1 MLARSAGPPPPPD
14 ACRGR
19 LDTQSRAPPAWCYS
33 LDVASCARYFS
44 IVSFETRA
52 CEVRD
57 GRCVAGAVCR
67 TNCNGTVAYAFLSDG
82 ALPLWPVW
90 HKYFAGCPAGSS
102 IALVHSQDRKATL
115 RSMAT
120 QRRPTAPPWS
130 IRVLDP
136 AETINGSL
144 RFSWKMVRAMFAL
157 VRRSQRV
164 RAPNGCVPQW
174 IHFSSASCAPIRPCS
189 AVHTFFKGHAGAS
202 FVPSQVPPDSEET
215 GGDSAL
221 ENATSS
227 IRQHRLQ
234 LGVRKGVQW
243 VTLWGADAAR
253 VAGDEEA
260 LRQAWAGAGD
270 AWEDGTVPR
279 YVLAPAYQAP
289 REECRRYQIGSG
301 RAALVRCFNSSVSL
315 SEVNGAVDELLWPN
329 ELARRGLPMH
339 DRSLTW
345 SSWNRNVLKQVED
358 STLHGLEV
366 TPSNRTRKQLRPVAF
381 QWKGSPIALDSAHAI
396 GWACSQALEGGFAF
410 ARKFVGM
417 RAKAI
422 DGLQRCRRMSHKQ
435 KPGVATLAG
444 GRYKVPKFRGT
455 PKWRDPA
462 LLGRPS
468 GAPKRAPTTNGSSTA
483 WRRRWELLF
492 GMSNVDSYKG
502 VFWATLADGVETE
515 CCVFLGYTP
524 SLQGCV
530 EAADAKEPELFL
542 AWELHGASGPRSVT
556 WYRSEVHESRISPH
570 IGKGA
575 CYAVVDGSWAPVV
588 TRRGGHA
595 LADSAKLREH
605 ALQHVKPWRQ
615 DTGKL
620 RKFGAGGRYREAQ

>member
-1 MLARSAGPPPPPD
+1 MLASYPGPPPPRD

-33 LDVASCARYFS
+33 LDVASCERYFS
-44 IVSFETRA
+44 VVSFETRA
-52 CEVRD
+52 CVVRG
-57 GRCVAGAVCR
+57 GRCVAGAECR
-67 TNCNGTVAYAFLSDG
+67 PNCNGTVAYAFLSEG

-115 RSMAT
+115 RSTAT
-120 QRRPTAPPWS
+120 WRRPT
-130 IRVLDP
+130 VLHRT
-136 AETINGSL
+136 ETINGSL

-174 IHFSSASCAPIRPCS
+174 IHFSSGSCAPIRECS

-202 FVPSQVPPDSEET
+202 FVGS
-215 GGDSAL
+215 L

-234 LGVRKGVQW
+234 LGVRKGGQW

-270 AWEDGTVPR
+270 AWEHGTVPH
-279 YVLAPAYQAP
+279 YVLAPAAAAQ
-289 REECRRYQIGSG
+289 REECRRYHVGSG
-301 RAALVRCFNSSVSL
+301 RPARVRCFNSSVPL

-358 STLHGLEV
+358 STLTGLEA

-422 DGLQRCRRMSHKQ
+422 DGLQRCQRMSHKQ
-435 KPGVATLAG
+435 NAGVATLDG
-444 GRYKVPKFRGT
+444 GRYKVPKFRAA

-462 LLGRPS
+462 LRGRPS

-483 WRRRWELLF
+483 WKRRWELLF
-492 GMSNVDSYKG
+492 GVSNVDAYHG
-502 VFWATLADGVETE
+502 VFWATLADGIDTE
-515 CCVFLGYTP
+515 CCAFLGYTP

-530 EAADAKEPELFL
+530 EAAEAKELELFS

-556 WYRSEVHESRISPH
+556 WYRSEVHESKFSPH
-570 IGKGA
+570 IGEGA
-575 CYAVVDGSWAPVV
+575 CFAVVDGSWWPV
-588 TRRGGHA
+588 TLNRGGHP

-605 ALQHVKPWRQ
+605 ALQKVKPWRQ
-615 DTGKL
+615 AFGKL
-620 RKFGAGGRYREAQ
+620 RKGVANAGAVGRFREADR